1 MMQGHVA
8 TARSPTPDSAT
19 LPDKPGYID
28 SLTPLRGVAALWVVV
43 FHYNQFLGFLKL
55 GSLVDKADTLLVNR
69 GYLLVDFFFILSGF
83 IITHVYADKLRAG
96 ASGSTWRYLWARFS
110 RLYPLH
116 LSCMLLLLALAGF
129 IGHYYPGY
137 YARDWAESFPFEE
150 FFAYLGFAVS
160 FNLTK
165 GFTWN
170 VPAWSICAEWW
181 AYVAALVLIPL
192 LHRGSR
198 GRTLFAWAAA
208 LAGLLGLQQL
218 TGKDNLDFT
227 MDFGLARCVLEFTIG
242 IGVYQFYLLWAGS
255 GSRLGTD
262 WAFGAVACAT
272 LLVLHFPTS
281 DLLVP
286 PLFAMLILCAALNA
300 GKTRRILDTR
310 VFRFLGDI
318 SYSIYLLQIFWVYCW
333 LAWIDLHWRPDH
345 AGMSPAYSELLLWL
359 AVIVVGVL
367 CTAAL
372 AYRWVEIPGRKL
384 LRNWVAR

>member
-1 MMQGHVA
+1 MPG
-8 TARSPTPDSAT
+8 
-19 LPDKPGYID
+19 KPGYID

-96 ASGSTWRYLWARFS
+96 ASGSARRYLWARFS

-116 LSCMLLLLALAGF
+116 LSCMLLLVAFAGF
-129 IGHYYPGY
+129 IAHFFPGY
-137 YARDWAESFPFEE
+137 YASDWAESFPTRDFI
-150 FFAYLGFAVS
+150 AYLGFAVS
-160 FNLTK
+160 FNLTM

-218 TGKDNLDFT
+218 TGKDNLDVV

-242 IGVYQFYLLWAGS
+242 IGVYQFYRAWAGS

-262 WAFGAVACAT
+262 WAFCAAGCAT
-272 LLVLHFPTS
+272 VAALHWPTN

-286 PLFAMLILCAALNA
+286 PLFALLILCAALNT
-300 GKTRRILDTR
+300 GKTRQILDTR

-318 SYSIYLLQIFWVYCW
+318 SYSIYLLQMFWVYCW
-333 LAWIDLHWRPDH
+333 VAWIDLHWRPAH
-345 AGMSPAYSELLLWL
+345 MGTTPAYSELLLWL

-367 CTAAL
+367 GSAAL
-372 AYRWVEIPGRKL
+372 TYRCVEIPGRKL
-384 LRNWVAR
+384 LRRLADR